1 MKMKINHIFL
11 LFMIALLGFFSCQEE
26 ETNIDNPSE
35 QETILAN
42 SSLSSL
48 MVMTSSND
56 GSADDILDGSSCFSV
71 ELPVTIVVDDATYVI
86 ETLEDLEE
94 LEALYNNISNSDV
107 MDFVFPITIIFSDY
121 SEVTIENEDQL
132 TNYITNCNAEE
143 NDIIE
148 CVDFVYPISF
158 SVFDSAF
165 SLTETIVINSDEEL
179 YVFLEDL
186 EDDDNALIVSLNY
199 PVSLEYANGDVVEVN
214 SNQELAEAIELAGD
228 DCNEEDNNCTE
239 VQISPILQECL
250 WNFTDGTNA
259 YANLQMVFYENGELQ
274 ITEGDTTSFI
284 GGFYNLSSTDNGLV
298 LTISELTAF
307 QDDLGGEWLIIDC
320 GESSD
325 DNPELTITRG
335 DTTLQLQQD
344 CYEAPSCNQ
353 SEVSDYLMSC
363 YIVPTINGYTSPMTY
378 FQFSENNSL
387 FTMYQGDMPYS
398 GTWDIS
404 TDDDGVF
411 IVINFDPA
419 LGDYNG
425 FWYLQECNEEG
436 LVFSQGDDML
446 ILACGEENPFEC
458 FGNYDLTACDQDN
471 GAIDSTAEFDLNLIF
486 TNCPNDDV
494 EYAFYLTLQDAEA
507 EVNALPS
514 LYTNITQPEVIY
526 SRVSLA
532 SNPSV
537 YEVFSHSL
545 IVEDCSNT
553 CSEEEVDTF
562 LTTCIWNAVN
572 YNGSDNLMAW
582 NFDFEA
588 NSQNVIIYNNDT
600 TIDATW
606 TTSQSADGVIV
617 EFSNVTGTNIQAV
630 TGQWLVVECQED
642 HLELHSGDNI
652 LVLER
657 SCD

>member
-1 MKMKINHIFL
+1 MM
-11 LFMIALLGFFSCQEE
+11 ALLGFFSCQEE

-48 MVMTSSND
+48 MTMTSSND

-71 ELPVTIVVDDATYVI
+71 ELPVTIVVGDATYVI

-94 LEALYNNISNSDV
+94 LETLYNNISNSDV

-165 SLTETIVINSDEEL
+165 SLTETVVINNDEEL

-186 EDDDNALIVSLNY
+186 EDDDNALIVSLNF

-214 SNQELAEAIELAGD
+214 SNQELAEAIELADD
-228 DCNEEDNNCTE
+228 DCNEEENNCTE
-239 VQISPILQECL
+239 VQISPILQECP
-250 WNFTDGTNA
+250 WNFTDGNNA

-284 GGFYNLSSTDNGLV
+284 GGFYNLSSTDNGLM
-298 LTISELTAF
+298 LTISELTSF
-307 QDDLGGEWLIIDC
+307 QDDLGGEWLIVDC

-363 YIVPTINGYTSPMTY
+363 SIVPTINDYMSPLTY

-404 TDDDGVF
+404 TDNDGVF
-411 IVINFDPA
+411 IVISFDPS

-436 LVFSQGDDML
+436 LVFSQDDDVL
-446 ILACGEENPFEC
+446 ILACGEENPFDC
-458 FGNYDLTACDQDN
+458 FENTQVVVCDDN
-471 GAIDSTAEFDLNLIF
+471 NDTTEPFDLNAIYDCPQDNIVWTFHESLMDAETATNMIFSPYNNVSNPQTIYVRVELADNPGMFEIF
-486 TNCPNDDV
+486 TVDLV
-494 EYAFYLTLQDAEA
+494 
-507 EVNALPS
+507 
-514 LYTNITQPEVIY
+514 
-526 SRVSLA
+526 
-532 SNPSV
+532 
-537 YEVFSHSL
+537 
-545 IVEDCSNT
+545 VEDCSNT

>member
-1 MKMKINHIFL
+1 MKIKINHIFL
-11 LFMIALLGFFSCQEE
+11 LFMMALLGFFSCQEE

-48 MVMTSSND
+48 MTMTSSND

-71 ELPVTIVVDDATYVI
+71 ELPVTIVVGDATYVI

-94 LEALYNNISNSDV
+94 LETLYNNISNSDV

-165 SLTETIVINSDEEL
+165 SLTETVVINNDEEL

-186 EDDDNALIVSLNY
+186 EDDDNALIVSLNF

-214 SNQELAEAIELAGD
+214 SNQELAEAIELADD
-228 DCNEEDNNCTE
+228 DCNEEENNCTE
-239 VQISPILQECL
+239 VQISPILQECP
-250 WNFTDGTNA
+250 WNFTDGNNA

-284 GGFYNLSSTDNGLV
+284 GGFYNLSSTDNGLM
-298 LTISELTAF
+298 LTISELTSF
-307 QDDLGGEWLIIDC
+307 QDDLGGEWLIVDC

-363 YIVPTINGYTSPMTY
+363 SIVPTINDYMSPLTY

-404 TDDDGVF
+404 TDNDGVF
-411 IVINFDPA
+411 IVISFDPS

-436 LVFSQGDDML
+436 LVFSQDDDVL
-446 ILACGEENPFEC
+446 ILACGEENPFDC
-458 FGNYDLTACDQDN
+458 FENTQVVVCDDN
-471 GAIDSTAEFDLNLIF
+471 NDTTEPFDLNAIYDCPQDNIVWTFHESLMDAETATNMIFSPYNNVSNPQTIYVRVELADNPGMFEIF
-486 TNCPNDDV
+486 TVDLV
-494 EYAFYLTLQDAEA
+494 
-507 EVNALPS
+507 
-514 LYTNITQPEVIY
+514 
-526 SRVSLA
+526 
-532 SNPSV
+532 
-537 YEVFSHSL
+537 
-545 IVEDCSNT
+545 VEDCSNT